1 MQRTKALLVVFA
13 AIGAAGCR
21 PDPGVP
27 TYRNADDFL
36 NPDGP
41 DGGPVEGPDP
51 YEAGEARLAL
61 GIFYEGDFSEQVI
74 IDDETT
80 HFYIYDGTFSLNT
93 DNSFV
98 QEGRESDRITH
109 AGTGYWGGGITW
121 DESRDLSLWTTLY
134 GSFRSEDPAFADFE
148 IRIAAD
154 NEGTVQASAYGYAND
169 GEWHHL
175 AIPLTDY
182 SDIDLTQVTGP
193 LVLIGSA
200 GDNGERLYI
209 DNVYYTQD

>member
-1 MQRTKALLVVFA
+1 MKTTKAITVLLA
-13 AIGAAGCR
+13 ALGAAGCR

-41 DGGPVEGPDP
+41 DNGPIEGPDP
-51 YEAGEARLAL
+51 YEPGEARLSL
-61 GIFYEGDFSEQVI
+61 GIFYEGQFSEQVI

-80 HFYIYDGTFSLNT
+80 HFYIYDGTFSLQPDSN
-93 DNSFV
+93 FV
-98 QEGRESDRITH
+98 QEGRESDRVTH

-134 GSFRSEDPAFADFE
+134 ISLLSSDPAFSDME
-148 IRIAAD
+148 IRIAAGS
-154 NEGTVQASAYGYAND
+154 EGSVQASTYGYAND

-175 AIPLTDY
+175 AIPLSDY
-182 SDIDLTQVTGP
+182 SGIDLTQVTGP
-193 LVLIGSA
+193 LVLIGNA

-209 DNVYYTQD
+209 DNAYYTQD